1 MAGGSGLESAYPV
14 WVMSEYRLSCNLPM
28 FFQRLLGGKP
38 SLNGLD
44 KKAKG
49 RKKEE

>member
-1 MAGGSGLESAYPV
+1 
-14 WVMSEYRLSCNLPM
+14 M

-49 RKKEE
+49 RKKEEEETEGDPVHKSFCFLHSLSRT